1 MGIAEV
7 MYSYGLCL
15 LSIVLIIFI
24 VYLQMKIK
32 KTNIRQWCILIL
44 TCSLISNISVMFQI
58 VNISFYNTWQ
68 FFEAFAY
75 IGEAMLPICM
85 FFAICYYIEPDFKFK
100 TKYLCLFYIPI
111 ITILCMFTNSYH
123 GLMFERYSVDF
134 RNCEYG
140 YMFYVYI
147 INVYLTYILGFF
159 MLLKHIYKTE
169 KRAWKRVVIRSNSIF
184 YSIFYKY
191 FSYNRYNTSKN
202 IYGRS
207 YSVSNVNSSY
217 LYCF

>member
-1 MGIAEV
+1 MGISEV

-24 VYLQMKIK
+24 VYLQIKVK

-58 VNISFYNTWQ
+58 LNISYYNTWQ

-123 GLMFERYSVDF
+123 GLMFERFSVDLKDC
-134 RNCEYG
+134 RYG

-147 INVYLTYILGFF
+147 INVYLTYILGFY
-159 MLLKHIYKTE
+159 MLLRHIRKTQ
-169 KRAWKRVVIRSNSIF
+169 KQAWHQVVLRDIGILHTTFN
-184 YSIFYKY
+184 KY
-191 FSYNRYNTSKN
+191 FVTCKDNICKNLYN
-202 IYGRS
+202 
-207 YSVSNVNSSY
+207 
-217 LYCF
+217 

>member
-15 LSIVLIIFI
+15 LSILLIIFI
-24 VYLQMKIK
+24 VYLQIKIK

-58 VNISFYNTWQ
+58 VNISFSNTWQ

-85 FFAICYYIEPDFKFK
+85 FFAIGYYIQPNFKFK

-111 ITILCMFTNSYH
+111 IAILCMFTNNFH
-123 GLMFERYSVDF
+123 GLMFEKFSVNF
-134 RNCEYG
+134 RECSFG

-147 INVYLTYILGFF
+147 INVYLTYILGFY
-159 MLLKHIYKTE
+159 MLLKHLYKTE
-169 KRAWKRVVIRSNSIF
+169 KQAWHQVVIGVIIFFIPYLVNILAMTRSYTF
-184 YSIFYKY
+184 E
-191 FSYNRYNTSKN
+191 N
-202 IYGRS
+202 IY
-207 YSVSNVNSSY
+207 N
-217 LYCF
+217 